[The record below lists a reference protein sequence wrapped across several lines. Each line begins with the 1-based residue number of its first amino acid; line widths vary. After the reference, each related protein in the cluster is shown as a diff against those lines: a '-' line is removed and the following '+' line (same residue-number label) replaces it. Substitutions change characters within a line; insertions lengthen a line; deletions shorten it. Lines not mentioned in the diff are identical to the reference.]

1 MRKIIIPKK
10 KCTKDKCTKENQKPK
25 EKTKRN
31 NKTAGSLLKLPAE
44 MR

>member
-1 MRKIIIPKK
+1 MYKR
-10 KCTKDKCTKENQKPK
+10 NQKPK

-44 MR
+44 IR